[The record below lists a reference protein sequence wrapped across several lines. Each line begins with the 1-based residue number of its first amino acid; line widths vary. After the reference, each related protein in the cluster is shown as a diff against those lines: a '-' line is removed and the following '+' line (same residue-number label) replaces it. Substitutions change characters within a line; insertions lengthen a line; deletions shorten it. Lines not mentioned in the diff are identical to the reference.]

1 MPEIPL
7 PALLCGAIGTAWACL
22 IGYLLGSI
30 PFGVIVARWKGVD
43 IREVG
48 SGNIGA
54 TNVARGLGKGW
65 GALVLFL
72 DAAKGYVP
80 VAWVAHRLPGAP
92 EPLYSGVIA
101 LVGFSAV
108 LGHVFP
114 VWLFFK
120 GGKGV
125 ATALGVLLAVAPSA
139 ALVAGGVYAVAVV
152 VFRIG
157 SIGSLVGTMA
167 ALVTVIVQRRPWPIP
182 LLLAALTLLIV
193 YRHTENL
200 RRLFNRTEHRF

>member
-1 MPEIPL
+1 MAL
-7 PALLCGAIGTAWACL
+7 SDLLCGTIGTAWACL

-30 PFGVIVARWKGVD
+30 PFGVLVARWKGID
-43 IREVG
+43 LREVG

-65 GALVLFL
+65 GVLVLLL
-72 DAAKGYVP
+72 DAAKGFIP
-80 VAWVAHRLPGAP
+80 VFWVARKLLGAP
-92 EPLYSGVIA
+92 EPLYSGVLA
-101 LVGFSAV
+101 LVGLSAV

-114 VWLFFK
+114 VWLWFR

-139 ALVAGGVYAVAVV
+139 ALVAGGVYLVCVV

-157 SIGSLVGTMA
+157 SIGSLVGTLA
-167 ALVTVIVQRRPWPIP
+167 AVVTVIVQRRPWPIAG
-182 LLLAALTLLIV
+182 LLVAMTAIITL
-193 YRHTENL
+193 RHTENL